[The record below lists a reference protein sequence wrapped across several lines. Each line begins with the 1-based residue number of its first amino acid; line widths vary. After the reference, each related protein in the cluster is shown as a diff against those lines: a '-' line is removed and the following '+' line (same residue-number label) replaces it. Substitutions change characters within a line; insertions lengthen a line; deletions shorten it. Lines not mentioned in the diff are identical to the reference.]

1 MKENIY
7 KQIIEEKAWCSS
19 HPTGYIGRD
28 HKGHWF
34 KQCRHGYL
42 RIKQGEKPN
51 CEIIIEKGGE
61 KQKLSKDKLDDSI
74 YEY

>member
-7 KQIIEEKAWCSS
+7 RQIITETAWCST

-28 HKGHWF
+28 QTGYWY

-42 RIKQGEKPN
+42 RIKRGEKPN

-61 KQKLSKDKLDDSI
+61 QQKSSKDKLDDSI
-74 YEY
+74 HEY

>member
-7 KQIIEEKAWCSS
+7 KQIIEEKAWCST

-28 HKGHWF
+28 QTGRWF

-42 RIKQGEKPN
+42 KIKQGEKPN

-61 KQKLSKDKLDDSI
+61 NQKSSKDKLDDSI